1 MSASIAFASAPSVSA
16 TPAERPVLSSEEI
29 ALRRA
34 LHAAWRTAANAKTT
48 TAAQHAAWT
57 LMRGGDIDK
66 AFSPLVH
73 PGKIASASNNPWQA
87 RDLAVRAARAGSVHA
102 FAPWADM
109 LKDVPIEW
117 GCYKPDAGHPILSR
131 VMGS

>member
-16 TPAERPVLSSEEI
+16 TLAARPVLSAEEV

-34 LHAAWRTAANAKTT
+34 LHDAWRAASHAKTT

-57 LMRGGDIDK
+57 LMRGKDIDR

-87 RDLAVRAARAGSVHA
+87 RDAALRAARAGAVHA
-102 FAPWADM
+102 FAPWAGL
-109 LKDVPIEW
+109 LKDTPVEW
-117 GCYKPDAGHPILSR
+117 GCYKITEGHPILSR
-131 VMGS
+131 MIEV